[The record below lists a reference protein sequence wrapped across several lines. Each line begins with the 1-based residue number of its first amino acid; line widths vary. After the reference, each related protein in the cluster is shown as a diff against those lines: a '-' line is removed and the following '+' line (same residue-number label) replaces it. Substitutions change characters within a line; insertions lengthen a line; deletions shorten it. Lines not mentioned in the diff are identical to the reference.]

1 MSTARRELEE
11 ILIDISL
18 NIFLDCA
25 KNYSMATQTEENYIK
40 AIYKITEKNQGSANT
55 NAIAAHLSTTPAS
68 VTDMIKKLS
77 AKDYFHYEKYRGV
90 QLTEKGIKVATE
102 LIRKHR
108 LWEVFLV
115 DKLGFSWEEVH
126 DLAEELE
133 HIDSKELITRMDNF
147 LGNPKF
153 DPHGD
158 PIPNAEGRYTLR
170 NQIALSEFSVG
181 EAGTLIGV
189 KVHDRPFLE
198 HLNSL
203 NIKLGSEMSLVEKN
217 NYDGAVTIL
226 LDSENQM
233 MLSHKVCS
241 NLLLRRN
248 H

>member
-1 MSTARRELEE
+1 MITH
-11 ILIDISL
+11 
-18 NIFLDCA
+18 
-25 KNYSMATQTEENYIK
+25 TEENYLK
-40 AIYKITEKNQGSANT
+40 AIYKISEKDKKAVST
-55 NAIAAHLSTTPAS
+55 NAISEKINTSAAS
-68 VTDMIKKLS
+68 VTDMIKRLATKEMVN
-77 AKDYFHYEKYRGV
+77 YEKYKGV
-90 QLTEKGIKVATE
+90 TLTDKGNKHATN

-115 DKLGFSWEEVH
+115 DQLKFNWEEVH
-126 DLAEELE
+126 DIAEEME
-133 HIDSKELITRMDNF
+133 HIQSQELVDRLDNY

-203 NIKLGSEMSLVEKN
+203 DIKLGSEMSLIEKN

-226 LDSENQM
+226 LDSENQK

>member
-1 MSTARRELEE
+1 MITH
-11 ILIDISL
+11 
-18 NIFLDCA
+18 
-25 KNYSMATQTEENYIK
+25 TEENYLK
-40 AIYKITEKNQGSANT
+40 AIYKISEKDKKAVST
-55 NAIAAHLSTTPAS
+55 NAISEKINTSAAS
-68 VTDMIKKLS
+68 VTDMIKRLATKEMVN
-77 AKDYFHYEKYRGV
+77 YEKYKGV
-90 QLTEKGIKVATE
+90 TLTDKGNKHATN

-115 DKLGFSWEEVH
+115 DQLKFNWEEVH
-126 DLAEELE
+126 DIAEEME
-133 HIDSKELITRMDNF
+133 HIQSQELVDRLDNY

-226 LDSENQM
+226 LDSENQK